1 MTKTRSASPA
11 DGPAAPPP
19 RQGRRAKGTG
29 TTYVYQRLREGILS
43 LDYVPGANLDEARL
57 VESFGLSRTPVRE
70 ALIRLAADGLV
81 VLLPDRGAQVEPVDL
96 ADFPRYVEAFDLVQ
110 RAVTRDAGPSG
121 VCRNT
126 PGGPIWP
133 TREAG
138 RFWAPPAAL
147 VA

>member
-1 MTKTRSASPA
+1 M
-11 DGPAAPPP
+11 
-19 RQGRRAKGTG
+19 
-29 TTYVYQRLREGILS
+29 
-43 LDYVPGANLDEARL
+43 
-57 VESFGLSRTPVRE
+57 ESFGLSRTPVRE

-81 VLLPDRGAQVEPVDL
+81 VLLPDRGAQVAPVDL

-138 RFWAPPAAL
+138 RFRPSAAAL